1 MEKRR
6 LKSWNKRTTCLIQVI
21 SNSNMEEKRNFE
33 KILGLDFSNM
43 YNKYKFSSILIAK
56 LVEQAGGFKIKMN
69 ILYVTF
75 ENIS

>member
-43 YNKYKFSSILIAK
+43 YNKFSSILIAK
-56 LVEQAGGFKIKMN
+56 LVEYVGGFKIKMN

-75 ENIS
+75 ENIC

>member
-43 YNKYKFSSILIAK
+43 YNKFSSILIAK
-56 LVEQAGGFKIKMN
+56 LVEHAGGFKIKMN

-75 ENIS
+75 ENIC